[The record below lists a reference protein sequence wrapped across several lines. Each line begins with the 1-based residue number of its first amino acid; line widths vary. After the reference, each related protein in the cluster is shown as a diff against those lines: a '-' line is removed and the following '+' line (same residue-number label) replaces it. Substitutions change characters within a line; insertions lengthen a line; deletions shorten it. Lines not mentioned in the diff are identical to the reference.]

1 MIDSILGSVKKKLGI
16 MQDYTHFDEEI
27 IMDINSTFEILN
39 QLGVGPEEPFM
50 ITGYDEKWSDFI
62 KTGKIE
68 TVKTYMVLKVR
79 LFFDPPQSSFLVR
92 EVEDR
97 IAELEFRMNVD
108 AEKILLKQ
116 PDMSEI
122 YIDDYDI
129 ED

>member
-27 IMDINSTFEILN
+27 IMDINSTFGILN
-39 QLGVGPEEPFM
+39 QLGVGPKEPFT
-50 ITGYDEKWSDFI
+50 ITGYTEKWDDFI
-62 KTGKIE
+62 RTGKIE
-68 TVKTYMVLKVR
+68 TVKTYVVLKVR
-79 LFFDPPQSSFLVR
+79 LYFDPPQSSFLLR

-97 IAELEFRMNVD
+97 IAELEFRLNVD
-108 AEKILLKQ
+108 AERDLLKP

-122 YIDDYDI
+122 YIDDYDD